1 VKKPSKK
8 AKHKHIVQLY
18 VAAISGTAFAVQ
30 FGKEMKGDGYEKK
43 SDGYF
48 GFGGSA
54 GIRVSSICPAVPDA
68 G

>member
-1 VKKPSKK
+1 M
-8 AKHKHIVQLY
+8 
-18 VAAISGTAFAVQ
+18 AAISGTAFAVQ

-43 SDGYF
+43 CDGYF